1 MNAILYSGYPSYLSK
16 LEKQWRLEHMEKHV
30 INNIKSIDQ
39 NRNYNSVVNL
49 RIKQD
54 RLDKL
59 IAISFIQVLQE

>member
-1 MNAILYSGYPSYLSK
+1 
-16 LEKQWRLEHMEKHV
+16 MEKHV